1 MERGRLIHLRSGVP
15 GDDDEGRPAAVA
27 GATVTLGSSSAT
39 SSSGGLATVCAGLLA
54 LLVLVSL
61 GGCGLGAGASP
72 GQVAVTVTSEFGQRQ
87 LPGPAALKVV
97 GQETVMSLLERN
109 YTVSTRYGGKF
120 VQSIGGLSGGSEGGQ
135 PVDWFYYVNGVEAPK
150 GAAATNVNPGDQI
163 WWDHHDWSQTESVP
177 AVVGSFPEPFLRGY
191 GGQRYP
197 VAVVCSSVTSGP
209 CKKVLS
215 RLRELGVPAAVAAA
229 GSGGEPDV
237 LRVLVG
243 PFRRIANDS
252 TVATIAKGPA
262 ASGVYVTFSD
272 HGTTMALLHAD
283 GRSVPAASDE
293 VGLLAATREAE
304 DAPVWVVTGT
314 TEAGVAHAAEAFDE
328 LDLRDHFA
336 VAAGPAGVLP
346 LPVPGR

>member
-1 MERGRLIHLRSGVP
+1 VKARRIRPRRGP
-15 GDDDEGRPAAVA
+15 TAAVR
-27 GATVTLGSSSAT
+27 
-39 SSSGGLATVCAGLLA
+39 AGLLA
-54 LLVLVSL
+54 LLLAVSL
-61 GGCGLGAGASP
+61 GGCGLGAGATP
-72 GQVAVTVTSEFGQRQ
+72 GQVAVTVTAEFGQRQ

-109 YTVSTRYGGKF
+109 YQVTTRYGGKF
-120 VQSIGGLSGGSEGGQ
+120 VQSIGGLGGGSEGGE
-135 PVDWFYYVNGVEAPK
+135 PVDWFYYVNGVEAEK

-163 WWDHHDWSQTESVP
+163 WWDHHDWSQTDSVP
-177 AVVGSFPEPFLRGY
+177 AVVGSFPEPFLHGY

-197 VAVVCSSVTSGP
+197 VAVVCTSVTSGP

-243 PFRRIANDS
+243 PFRKIANDS

-262 ASGVYVTFSD
+262 ASGVYVTFSA
-272 HGTTMALLHAD
+272 HGTAMNLLHAD
-283 GRSVPAASDE
+283 GHAVRAPSDE
-293 VGLLAATREAE
+293 VGLLAATREPE

-314 TEAGVAHAAEAFDE
+314 TEAGVAHAADAFDE
-328 LDLRDHFA
+328 LDLHDHFA
-336 VAAGPAGVLP
+336 IAAGPAGVLP

>member
-1 MERGRLIHLRSGVP
+1 VNVAP
-15 GDDDEGRPAAVA
+15 RPVRA
-27 GATVTLGSSSAT
+27 GA
-39 SSSGGLATVCAGLLA
+39 LA
-54 LLVLVSL
+54 LVLAASL
-61 GGCGLGAGASP
+61 GGCGLGAGATPS
-72 GQVAVTVTSEFGQRQ
+72 QVAVTVTAEFGQRQ
-87 LPGPAALKVV
+87 LPGPPSLKVV

-109 YTVSTRYGGKF
+109 YTVSTRFGGKF
-120 VQSIGGLSGGSEGGQ
+120 VQSIGGLSGGSEGGE
-135 PVDWFYYVNGVEAPK
+135 PVDWFYYVNGVQAPK
-150 GAAATNVNPGDQI
+150 GAAATNVNAGDRI
-163 WWDHHDWSQTESVP
+163 WWDHHDWSETESVP
-177 AVVGSFPEPFLRGY
+177 AVVGSFPEPFLHGY

-197 VAVVCSSVTSGP
+197 VAVDCSSVTSAP

-215 RLRELGVPAAVAAA
+215 RLRELGVPAALAAA
-229 GSGGEPDV
+229 GSGGEPYV

-243 PFRRIANDS
+243 PFNRIATDA

-262 ASGVYVTFSD
+262 ASGVYATFSA
-272 HGTTMALLHAD
+272 HGTTMDLLHPD
-283 GRSVPAASDE
+283 GHPVPAPSGE

-336 VAAGPAGVLP
+336 VAAGPQGVLP